1 MSAGAP
7 GPTDVGL
14 PAERTALAWVRM
26 GMSLLAVP
34 GALLSLSAGRS
45 WAAVSAA
52 GVAALLG
59 LALLM
64 VSLPAPSQAGQ
75 AHRPATS
82 RVLLTGGSVLLI
94 AVSALALVL
103 LGV

>member
-1 MSAGAP
+1 MSTRGAGTP
-7 GPTDVGL
+7 DVGL

-34 GALLSLSAGRS
+34 GALLSLAAGRG
-45 WAAVSAA
+45 WVAVAAA
-52 GVAALLG
+52 GVAAMLG

-64 VSLPAPSQAGQ
+64 VSLPAPSQMQQ
-75 AHRPATS
+75 AHQPATA

-94 AVSALALVL
+94 AVSAVALIL
-103 LGV
+103 